1 MPIVT
6 LIGLSLAGFCFWI
19 VNRQNLKDEEK
30 AEQWIK
36 EGRKKMFRTVM
47 IVAIIFFVGGFLLA
61 WVKAMKYDKKNVEEE
76 NTEKVQTESSP
87 TRSRIGRLVGE

>member
-30 AEQWIK
+30 VEQWIK
-36 EGRKKMFRTVM
+36 EGRKKMFRTIM
-47 IVAIIFFVGGFLLA
+47 IIAIIFFVVGFLSA

-76 NTEKVQTESSP
+76 KTQ
-87 TRSRIGRLVGE
+87 RRYRLNHHLLDQELVV

>member
-6 LIGLSLAGFCFWI
+6 LIGLSPAGFCFWI

-30 AEQWIK
+30 VEQWIK
-36 EGRKKMFRTVM
+36 EGRKKMFRTIM
-47 IVAIIFFVGGFLLA
+47 IIAIIFFVVGFLSA

-76 NTEKVQTESSP
+76 KTQ
-87 TRSRIGRLVGE
+87 RRYRLNHHLLDQELVV